1 MCMHQPNRR
10 SEAVVFEPIEHVERD
25 DYDDVFEQEKYRI
38 DLDREDGHYY
48 IGIHSNLLMIN
59 SVCSRTFFSHSSKK
73 IRDYL
78 YNYSII
84 EQDAIPSIDVM
95 KLVIQPDSSY
105 SVVLK
110 THWLRIVQRNWKR
123 VFALRKKATSTSSSI
138 GLQGMLAS
146 LKPMPNSSFV
156 ETH

>member
-1 MCMHQPNRR
+1 MCMNQPNRR
-10 SEAVVFEPIEHVERD
+10 SDVVVFEPIERD
-25 DYDDVFEQEKYRI
+25 DYDDVFEQENHRI

-48 IGIHSNLLMIN
+48 IGIHSDLLMTN
-59 SVCSRTFFSHSSKK
+59 SVGSRTFFSHSSKK

-78 YNYSII
+78 YNYSVI
-84 EQDAIPSIDVM
+84 EQDAIPSIDIM
-95 KLVIQPDSSY
+95 KLAIQPDSSY

-123 VFALRKKATSTSSSI
+123 VFALHKRGVSTSSTI
-138 GLQGMLAS
+138 GLRGMLAS
-146 LKPMPNSSFV
+146 LTPSSNTSFV